1 MFTDIS
7 AWYESLPFLLQMYWG
22 CAVIGS
28 AVFIIQ
34 LILTLIGMDSGDVD
48 VDFDGA
54 NTMDYGDGLSLFSV
68 RAFIN
73 FLIGFGFS
81 GICFSNIITNTFLL
95 MVVSILIGGI
105 LAWSILLLWNKIK
118 GLEKKES
125 YSIRDCIGM
134 TASVYL
140 RIPANRQANG
150 KVQVSLGGS
159 VREFSAVTDG
169 DTLPTGSIVKIAELI
184 NSETVLVVKL

>member
-1 MFTDIS
+1 MLTDLS
-7 AWYESLPFLLQMYWG
+7 AWYESLPFILQMYWA
-22 CAVIGS
+22 CAAIGS
-28 AVFIIQ
+28 VIFIIQ
-34 LILTLIGMDSGDVD
+34 LALTLIGMDSGDVE

-54 NTMDYGDGLSLFSV
+54 DTMDYGDGLSLFSV

-73 FLIGFGFS
+73 FLIGFGFA
-81 GICFSNIITNTFLL
+81 GICFYNIISNTLL
-95 MVVSILIGGI
+95 LLVVSIAVGTL

-118 GLEKKES
+118 GLEKKEN
-125 YSIRDCIGM
+125 YSIRDSVGI

-140 RIPANRQANG
+140 RIPANRQASG

-169 DTLPTGSIVKIAELI
+169 DALPTGTMVKIVEVI
-184 NSETVLVVKL
+184 NSETVLVEKL